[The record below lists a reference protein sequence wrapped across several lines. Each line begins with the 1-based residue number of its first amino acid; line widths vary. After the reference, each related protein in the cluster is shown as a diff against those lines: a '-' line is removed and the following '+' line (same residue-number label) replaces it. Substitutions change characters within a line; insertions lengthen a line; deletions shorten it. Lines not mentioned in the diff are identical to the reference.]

1 MIKCKFCNSETV
13 EIPDFETATD
23 YGDFHYV
30 CKNCGAVGYE
40 VLGHGMVWEEENKK
54 LETNVT
60 EVTKMDNK
68 LNPEYVI
75 PRMKEFLKEKGI
87 EKVVIGISGGKDST
101 IVAKLMVDCLGKEN
115 VLGVLMPNGIQKDIN
130 DSKEVVKFLDI
141 PNITVNIGRSFN
153 ALYEDMSIGLISE
166 SKRIS
171 EDARINIAP
180 RIRMSVLYAVAQ
192 SMGNG
197 WRVAGTTNKSE
208 EYIGW
213 LTKWGDGAH
222 DFNPIADLTVTEI
235 YEFLRY
241 LNAPEPIL
249 TKAPSAALF
258 EGQTDEQEMG
268 VTYAELDALLR
279 GEKIDAEKQEIIL
292 RLHKRS
298 EHKRKGIRIYGDK
311 GRF

>member
-30 CKNCGAVGYE
+30 CKNCGAVGYG

-54 LETNVT
+54 FKNRVT
-60 EVTKMDNK
+60 EVTEMDKK
-68 LNPEYVI
+68 LNPKYVI
-75 PRMKEFLKEKGI
+75 PKMKDFLKEKGI
-87 EKVVIGISGGKDST
+87 ERVVIGISGGKDST
-101 IVAKLMVDCLGKEN
+101 IVAKLMADCLGKEN

-213 LTKWGDGAH
+213 LTKWGDGAA
-222 DFNPIADLTVTEI
+222 DFEPVIDYTVRELLQLGVNLGLPKDKVYKVPIDGLAVGSDEERFGFTYNQLDDYIEKGTSCDREVD
-235 YEFLRY
+235 
-241 LNAPEPIL
+241 
-249 TKAPSAALF
+249 TKI
-258 EGQTDEQEMG
+258 TRM
-268 VTYAELDALLR
+268 
-279 GEKIDAEKQEIIL
+279 
-292 RLHKRS
+292 HKYS
-298 EHKRKGIRIYGDK
+298 EHKRVEIPKFRI
-311 GRF
+311 

>member
-54 LETNVT
+54 FKNRVT
-60 EVTKMDNK
+60 EVTEMDKK
-68 LNPEYVI
+68 LNPKYVI
-75 PRMKEFLKEKGI
+75 PKMKDFLKEKGI
-87 EKVVIGISGGKDST
+87 ERVVIGISGGKDST
-101 IVAKLMVDCLGKEN
+101 IVAKLMADCLGKEN

-153 ALYEDMSIGLISE
+153 ALYEDMSIGLINE

-213 LTKWGDGAH
+213 LTKWGDGAA
-222 DFNPIADLTVTEI
+222 DFEPVIDYTVRELLQLGVNLGLPKDKVYKVPIDGLAVGSDEERFGFTYNQLDDYIEKGTSCDREVD
-235 YEFLRY
+235 
-241 LNAPEPIL
+241 
-249 TKAPSAALF
+249 TKI
-258 EGQTDEQEMG
+258 TRM
-268 VTYAELDALLR
+268 
-279 GEKIDAEKQEIIL
+279 
-292 RLHKRS
+292 HKYS
-298 EHKRKGIRIYGDK
+298 EHKRVEIPKFRI
-311 GRF
+311 

>member
-1 MIKCKFCNSETV
+1 MIKCKFCNSETI

-54 LETNVT
+54 FKNRVT
-60 EVTKMDNK
+60 EVTEMDKK

-75 PRMKEFLKEKGI
+75 PKMKDFLKEKGI
-87 EKVVIGISGGKDST
+87 ERVVIGISGGKDST
-101 IVAKLMVDCLGKEN
+101 IVAKLMADCLGKEN

-180 RIRMSVLYAVAQ
+180 RIRLSVFYAVAQ

-197 WRVAGTTNKSE
+197 WSVAGTTNKSE

-213 LTKWGDGAH
+213 LTKWGDGAA
-222 DFNPIADLTVTEI
+222 DFEPVIDYTVRELLQLGVNLGLPKDKVYKVPIDGLAVGSDEERFGFTYNQLDDYIEKGTSCDREVD
-235 YEFLRY
+235 
-241 LNAPEPIL
+241 
-249 TKAPSAALF
+249 TKI
-258 EGQTDEQEMG
+258 TRM
-268 VTYAELDALLR
+268 
-279 GEKIDAEKQEIIL
+279 
-292 RLHKRS
+292 HKYS
-298 EHKRKGIRIYGDK
+298 EHKRVEIPKF
-311 GRF
+311 RF

>member
-54 LETNVT
+54 FKNRVT
-60 EVTKMDNK
+60 EVTEMDKK
-68 LNPEYVI
+68 LNPKYVI
-75 PRMKEFLKEKGI
+75 PKMKDFLKEKGI
-87 EKVVIGISGGKDST
+87 ERVVIGISGGKDST
-101 IVAKLMVDCLGKEN
+101 IVAKLMADCLGKEN

-213 LTKWGDGAH
+213 LTKWGDGAA
-222 DFNPIADLTVTEI
+222 DFEPVIDYTVRELLQLGVNLGLPKDKVYKVPIDGLAVG
-235 YEFLRY
+235 
-241 LNAPEPIL
+241 
-249 TKAPSAALF
+249 S
-258 EGQTDEQEMG
+258 DEERFG
-268 VTYAELDALLR
+268 FTYNQLDDYI
-279 GEKIDAEKQEIIL
+279 EKGTSCDREVDRKIT
-292 RLHKRS
+292 RMHKYS
-298 EHKRKGIRIYGDK
+298 EHKRVEIPKFRI
-311 GRF
+311 

>member
-54 LETNVT
+54 FKNRVT
-60 EVTKMDNK
+60 EVTEMDKK
-68 LNPEYVI
+68 LNPKYVI
-75 PRMKEFLKEKGI
+75 PKMKDFLKEKGI
-87 EKVVIGISGGKDST
+87 ERVVIGISGGKDST
-101 IVAKLMVDCLGKEN
+101 IVAKLMADCLGKEN

-141 PNITVNIGRSFN
+141 PNITVHIGRSFN

-213 LTKWGDGAH
+213 LTKWGDGAA
-222 DFNPIADLTVTEI
+222 DFEPVIDYTVRELLQLGVNLGLPKDKVYKVPIDGLAVGSDEERFGFTYNQLDDYIEKGTSCDREVD
-235 YEFLRY
+235 
-241 LNAPEPIL
+241 
-249 TKAPSAALF
+249 TKI
-258 EGQTDEQEMG
+258 TRM
-268 VTYAELDALLR
+268 
-279 GEKIDAEKQEIIL
+279 
-292 RLHKRS
+292 HKYS
-298 EHKRKGIRIYGDK
+298 EHKRVEIPKFRI
-311 GRF
+311 

>member
-75 PRMKEFLKEKGI
+75 PKMKEFLKEKGI

-101 IVAKLMVDCLGKEN
+101 IVAKLMADCLGKEN

-141 PNITVNIGRSFN
+141 SNITVNIGRSFN

-197 WRVAGTTNKSE
+197 WRVVGTTNKSE

-213 LTKWGDGAH
+213 LTKWGDGAA
-222 DFNPIADLTVTEI
+222 DFEPVIDYTVRELLQLGVNLGIPKDKVYKVPIDGLAVGSDEERFGFTYNQLDDYIEKGTSCDREVD
-235 YEFLRY
+235 
-241 LNAPEPIL
+241 
-249 TKAPSAALF
+249 TKI
-258 EGQTDEQEMG
+258 TRM
-268 VTYAELDALLR
+268 
-279 GEKIDAEKQEIIL
+279 
-292 RLHKRS
+292 HKYS
-298 EHKRKGIRIYGDK
+298 EHKRVEIPKF
-311 GRF
+311 RF

>member
-54 LETNVT
+54 FKNRVT
-60 EVTKMDNK
+60 EVTEMDKK
-68 LNPEYVI
+68 LNPKYVI
-75 PRMKEFLKEKGI
+75 PKMKDFLKEKGI
-87 EKVVIGISGGKDST
+87 ERVVIGISGGKDST
-101 IVAKLMVDCLGKEN
+101 IVAKLMADCLGKEN

-166 SKRIS
+166 SKRVS

-213 LTKWGDGAH
+213 LTKWGDGAA
-222 DFNPIADLTVTEI
+222 DFEPVIDYTVRELLQLGVNLGLPKDKVYKVPIDGLAVGSDEERFGFTYNQLDDYIEKGTSCDREVD
-235 YEFLRY
+235 
-241 LNAPEPIL
+241 
-249 TKAPSAALF
+249 TKI
-258 EGQTDEQEMG
+258 TRM
-268 VTYAELDALLR
+268 
-279 GEKIDAEKQEIIL
+279 
-292 RLHKRS
+292 HKYS
-298 EHKRKGIRIYGDK
+298 EHKRVEIPKF
-311 GRF
+311 RF

>member
-54 LETNVT
+54 FKNRVT
-60 EVTKMDNK
+60 EVTEMDKK
-68 LNPEYVI
+68 LNPKYVI
-75 PRMKEFLKEKGI
+75 PKMKDFLKEKGI
-87 EKVVIGISGGKDST
+87 ERVVIGISGGKDST
-101 IVAKLMVDCLGKEN
+101 IVAKLMADCLGKEN

-213 LTKWGDGAH
+213 LTKWGDGAA
-222 DFNPIADLTVTEI
+222 DFEPVIDYTVRELLQLGVNLGLPKDKVYKVPIDGLAVGSDEERFGFTYNQLDDYIEKGTSCDREVD
-235 YEFLRY
+235 
-241 LNAPEPIL
+241 
-249 TKAPSAALF
+249 TKI
-258 EGQTDEQEMG
+258 TRM
-268 VTYAELDALLR
+268 
-279 GEKIDAEKQEIIL
+279 
-292 RLHKRS
+292 HKYS
-298 EHKRKGIRIYGDK
+298 EHKRVEIPKFRI
-311 GRF
+311 

>member
-54 LETNVT
+54 FETNVT

-75 PRMKEFLKEKGI
+75 PKMKEFLKEKGI
-87 EKVVIGISGGKDST
+87 ERVVIGISGGKDST
-101 IVAKLMVDCLGKEN
+101 IVAKLMADCLGKEN

-166 SKRIS
+166 SKRVS

-213 LTKWGDGAH
+213 LTKWGDGAA
-222 DFNPIADLTVTEI
+222 DFEPVIDYTVRELLQLGVNLGLPKDKVYKVPIDGLAVGSDEERFGFTYNQLDDYIEKGTSCDREVD
-235 YEFLRY
+235 
-241 LNAPEPIL
+241 
-249 TKAPSAALF
+249 TKI
-258 EGQTDEQEMG
+258 TRM
-268 VTYAELDALLR
+268 
-279 GEKIDAEKQEIIL
+279 
-292 RLHKRS
+292 HKYS
-298 EHKRKGIRIYGDK
+298 EHKRVEIPKFRI
-311 GRF
+311 

>member
-54 LETNVT
+54 FKNRVT
-60 EVTKMDNK
+60 EVTEMDKK
-68 LNPEYVI
+68 LNPKYVI
-75 PRMKEFLKEKGI
+75 PKMKDFLKEKGI
-87 EKVVIGISGGKDST
+87 ERVVIGISGGKDST
-101 IVAKLMVDCLGKEN
+101 IVAKLMADCLGKEN

-213 LTKWGDGAH
+213 LTKWGDGAA
-222 DFNPIADLTVTEI
+222 DFEPVIDYTVRELLQLGVNLGLPKDKVYKVPIDGLAVGSDEERFGFTYNQLDDYIEKGTSCDREVD
-235 YEFLRY
+235 
-241 LNAPEPIL
+241 
-249 TKAPSAALF
+249 TKI
-258 EGQTDEQEMG
+258 TRM
-268 VTYAELDALLR
+268 
-279 GEKIDAEKQEIIL
+279 
-292 RLHKRS
+292 HKYS
-298 EHKRKGIRIYGDK
+298 EHKRVEIPKFRIK
-311 GRF
+311 

>member
-54 LETNVT
+54 FKNRVT
-60 EVTKMDNK
+60 EVTEMDKK
-68 LNPEYVI
+68 LNPKYVI
-75 PRMKEFLKEKGI
+75 PKMKDFLKEKGI
-87 EKVVIGISGGKDST
+87 ERVVIGISGGKDST
-101 IVAKLMVDCLGKEN
+101 IVAKLMADCLGKEN

-213 LTKWGDGAH
+213 LTKWGDGAA
-222 DFNPIADLTVTEI
+222 DFEPVIDYTVRELLQLGVNLGLPKDKVYKVPIDGLAVGSDEERFGFTYNQLDDYIEKGTSCDREVD
-235 YEFLRY
+235 
-241 LNAPEPIL
+241 
-249 TKAPSAALF
+249 TKI
-258 EGQTDEQEMG
+258 TRM
-268 VTYAELDALLR
+268 
-279 GEKIDAEKQEIIL
+279 
-292 RLHKRS
+292 HKYS
-298 EHKRKGIRIYGDK
+298 EHKRVEIPKF
-311 GRF
+311 RF

>member
-1 MIKCKFCNSETV
+1 MVKCKFCNSDTLEV
-13 EIPDFETATD
+13 PDFPMAVN
-23 YGDFHYV
+23 YGEFHHI
-30 CKNCGAVGYE
+30 CENCGAVGME
-40 VLGHGMVWEEENKK
+40 IMGHGMHWEKGNIENKA
-54 LETNVT
+54 T
-60 EVTKMDNK
+60 EVPNMNNK

-75 PRMKEFLKEKGI
+75 PKMKEFLKEKGI

-115 VLGVLMPNGIQKDIN
+115 VLGVLMPNGVQKDIN

-141 PNITVNIGRSFN
+141 PNITVNVGRSFN

-180 RIRMSVLYAVAQ
+180 RIRMTVLYAVAQ

-213 LTKWGDGAH
+213 LTKWGDGAA
-222 DFNPIADLTVTEI
+222 DF
-235 YEFLRY
+235 
-241 LNAPEPIL
+241 EPIIDYTVREL
-249 TKAPSAALF
+249 LQLGVNLGLPKDKVYKVPIDGLAVGS
-258 EGQTDEQEMG
+258 DEERFG
-268 VTYAELDALLR
+268 FTYNQLDDYI
-279 GEKIDAEKQEIIL
+279 EKGTSCDREVDSKIT
-292 RLHKRS
+292 RMHKYS
-298 EHKRKGIRIYGDK
+298 EHKRVEIPKF
-311 GRF
+311 RF